1 MGRTMLNK
9 EECLKIIANHRTDEI
24 VITTMGAVAAWGEIS
39 DHPLDFA
46 SVGSAMG
53 HAADFALGIALAKPE
68 KKVLVLNGDGSM
80 LMSLGTLATAT
91 GLTRLPH
98 NYYLFVCENSAYEVT
113 GNQLIPGGTNFS
125 FTTVARGS
133 GFDKIYRFDQPSVL
147 DSTLPVILDKKG
159 PTFVNL
165 KIASSNAQPPHR
177 SSANVVRYLRETLS
191 ESTHKLAKAL
201 QS

>member
-1 MGRTMLNK
+1 MLNK
-9 EECLKIIANHRTDEI
+9 QECLKIIAKHRTDEI
-24 VITTMGAVAAWGEIS
+24 VIATMGLAVPWGKIS

-53 HAADFALGIALAKPE
+53 HAADFALGLALARQD

-91 GLTRLPH
+91 GLTRLPD
-98 NYYLFVCENSAYEVT
+98 NYYLFVCENNAYEVT
-113 GNQLIPGGTNFS
+113 GNQSIPGGTNFS

-133 GFDKIYRFDQPSVL
+133 GFEKIHRFDQLSLL
-147 DSTLPVILDKKG
+147 DSALPLILDEKG

-165 KIASSNAQPPHR
+165 KVASSNAQPPRR
-177 SSANVVRYLRETLS
+177 STTNAVRYLRETLS
-191 ESTHKLAKAL
+191 DSTQKLAKAL

>member
-1 MGRTMLNK
+1 MLNK
-9 EECLKIIANHRTDEI
+9 EECLKIIAKHRTDEV
-24 VITTMGAVAAWGEIS
+24 VITTMGSVAAWGEIS

-53 HAADFALGIALAKPE
+53 HAADFALGIALARPD

-91 GLTRLPH
+91 GLARLPH
-98 NYYLFVCENSAYEVT
+98 NYYLFVCENSEYEVT
-113 GNQLIPGGTNFS
+113 GNQSIPGGSNLS
-125 FTTVARGS
+125 FATVARGS
-133 GFDKIYRFDQPSVL
+133 GFEKIHRFDQLSVL
-147 DSTLPVILDKKG
+147 DSTLPLILNEMG

-177 SSANVVRYLRETLS
+177 SSANAVRYLRETLS

>member
-1 MGRTMLNK
+1 MLNK
-9 EECLKIIANHRTDEI
+9 QECLKIIAKHRTDEI
-24 VITTMGAVAAWGEIS
+24 VIATMGLAVPWGKIS

-53 HAADFALGIALAKPE
+53 HAADFALGLALARQD

-91 GLTRLPH
+91 GLTRLPD
-98 NYYLFVCENSAYEVT
+98 NYYLFVCENNAYEVT
-113 GNQLIPGGTNFS
+113 GNQSIPGGTNFS

-133 GFDKIYRFDQPSVL
+133 GFEKIHRFDQLSLL
-147 DSTLPVILDKKG
+147 DSALPLILDEKG

-165 KIASSNAQPPHR
+165 KIASSNAQPPRR
-177 SSANVVRYLRETLS
+177 STTNAVRYLRETLS
-191 ESTHKLAKAL
+191 DSTQKLAKAL

>member
-1 MGRTMLNK
+1 MLNK
-9 EECLKIIANHRTDEI
+9 QECLKIIAKHRTDEI
-24 VITTMGAVAAWGEIS
+24 VIATMGLAVPWGKIS

-53 HAADFALGIALAKPE
+53 HAADFALGLALARPD

-91 GLTRLPH
+91 GLTRLPD
-98 NYYLFVCENSAYEVT
+98 NYYLFVCENNAYEVT
-113 GNQLIPGGTNFS
+113 GNQSIPGGTNFS

-133 GFDKIYRFDQPSVL
+133 GFEKIHRFDQLSLV
-147 DSTLPVILDKKG
+147 DSALPLILDEKG

-165 KIASSNAQPPHR
+165 KIASSNAQPPRR
-177 SSANVVRYLRETLS
+177 STTNAVRYLRETLS
-191 ESTHKLAKAL
+191 DSTQKLAKTL

>member
-1 MGRTMLNK
+1 MLNK
-9 EECLKIIANHRTDEI
+9 QECLKIIAKHRTDEI
-24 VITTMGAVAAWGEIS
+24 VIATMGLAVPWGKIS

-53 HAADFALGIALAKPE
+53 HAADFALGLALARQD

-91 GLTRLPH
+91 GLTRLPD
-98 NYYLFVCENSAYEVT
+98 NYYLFVCENNAYEVT
-113 GNQLIPGGTNFS
+113 GNQSIPGGTNFS
-125 FTTVARGS
+125 FTTVARGT
-133 GFDKIYRFDQPSVL
+133 GFEKIHRFDQLSLL
-147 DSTLPVILDKKG
+147 DSALPLILDEKG

-165 KIASSNAQPPHR
+165 KIASSNAQPPRR
-177 SSANVVRYLRETLS
+177 STTNAVRYLRETLS
-191 ESTHKLAKAL
+191 DSTQKLAKAL

>member
-1 MGRTMLNK
+1 MLNK
-9 EECLKIIANHRTDEI
+9 QECLKIIAKHRTDEI
-24 VITTMGAVAAWGEIS
+24 VITTMGSVVPWGKIS

-53 HAADFALGIALAKPE
+53 HAADFALGIALARPD

-91 GLTRLPH
+91 GLTSLPH
-98 NYYLFVCENSAYEVT
+98 NYYLFVCENNSYEVT
-113 GNQLIPGGTNFS
+113 GNQAIPGGTNFS
-125 FTTVARGS
+125 FATVARGS
-133 GFDKIYRFDQPSVL
+133 GFEKIHRFDQLSLL
-147 DSTLPVILDKKG
+147 DSTLPLILDEKG

-165 KIASSNAQPPHR
+165 KIASSDAHPPLR
-177 SSANVVRYLRETLS
+177 GTANEVRYLVETLS
-191 ESTHKLAKAL
+191 DSTHKLAKAL